1 MKYWFLALLVGA
13 LAGAGAGF
21 AVAQNTRTVEVET
34 TASVEVRVWRN
45 VADPGRL
52 HLSTRPTGGSWT
64 THNDRLD
71 MSERSSSGSWYQ
83 SNFVTV
89 DVPIKVSVE
98 IEEPEPRPAE
108 EAVSSEPEWCD
119 DRPSWAGAAVTL
131 LQGATGFYSLDP
143 VGGSGHRDHVLPWSV
158 LCLLVDTEAEA
169 RTAYN
174 DTTNLVPSLG
184 SFNLSKSDD
193 LAHEWLPRWQ
203 ARDADGYSA
212 NACAYAK
219 RYSDVASRYGHS
231 LSADETSALD
241 AACPADSGSSTS
253 TPTATQTTPAGR
265 TYASC
270 AAAAAAG
277 EPRQQGCSRGRCPGG
292 GRGFQASMVPSAR
305 DGDGDGVVCE
315 Q

>member
-1 MKYWFLALLVGA
+1 MKYFLVFLLGAIAVG
-13 LAGAGAGF
+13 GAAF
-21 AVAQNTRTVEVET
+21 AFAQNTRTVEVET

-52 HLSTRPTGGSWT
+52 HLSTRPAGGSWT

-71 MSERSSSGSWYQ
+71 MSERSPSGNWYQ

-89 DVPIKVSVE
+89 DVPITVSVE
-98 IEEPEPRPAE
+98 IEEPAPSQTTSTGEPT
-108 EAVSSEPEWCD
+108 WCD
-119 DRPSWAGAAVTL
+119 ARPSWSGPAATL
-131 LQGATGFYSLDP
+131 LQGAAGFYSLDP
-143 VGGSGHRDHVLPWSV
+143 VGTNGHRDHVLPWSV

-174 DTTNLVPSLG
+174 DTGNLVPSLA
-184 SFNLSKSDD
+184 SFNLSKGDD

-212 NACAYAK
+212 NACAYAE
-219 RYSDVASRYGHS
+219 RYETVANRYGHS
-231 LSADETSALD
+231 LSADERSALVD
-241 AACPADSGSSTS
+241 ACAADSTSSGS
-253 TPTATQTTPAGR
+253 TPTATQTTQAGR

-292 GRGFQASMVPSAR
+292 GRGFPASMVPSAR

>member
-1 MKYWFLALLVGA
+1 MAKRWFLALLVGA
-13 LAGAGAGF
+13 VAGAGVAF
-21 AVAQNTRTVEVET
+21 AIAQNTRTVEVVT
-34 TASVEVRVWRN
+34 TASVEVRLWRN
-45 VADPGRL
+45 VADPERL
-52 HLSTRPTGGSWT
+52 HLSTRPAGGSWT

-71 MSERSSSGSWYQ
+71 MSERSPSGNWDQ

-89 DVPIKVSVE
+89 DVPITVSVE
-98 IEEPEPRPAE
+98 IEEPAPPQTT
-108 EAVSSEPEWCD
+108 STGEPEWCD
-119 DRPSWAGAAVTL
+119 DRPSWSGGAVTL

-174 DTTNLVPSLG
+174 DTGNLVPSLA

-203 ARDADGYSA
+203 ARDAQGHSA
-212 NACAYAK
+212 NACLYAE
-219 RYSDVASRYGHS
+219 RYSDVARRYGHA
-231 LSADETSALD
+231 LSADERSALS
-241 AACPADSGSSTS
+241 AACAAASTSS
-253 TPTATQTTPAGR
+253 TPTPAATQTTQAGR

-270 AAAAAAG
+270 DAAAAAG
-277 EPRQQGCSRGRCPGG
+277 EPRQQGCSAGRCPAG
-292 GRGFQASMVPSAR
+292 GRGFPASMVPSAR

>member
-1 MKYWFLALLVGA
+1 MAKRWLLALLVGA
-13 LAGAGAGF
+13 IAGGGVAF
-21 AVAQNTRTVEVET
+21 AIAQNTRTVEVVT
-34 TASVEVRVWRN
+34 TASVEVRLWRN
-45 VADPGRL
+45 VADPERL
-52 HLSTRPTGGSWT
+52 HLSTRPAGGSWT

-71 MSERSSSGSWYQ
+71 MSERSRSGNWDQ
-83 SNFVTV
+83 SDFVTV
-89 DVPIKVSVE
+89 DVPITVSVE
-98 IEEPEPRPAE
+98 IEEPAPARTT
-108 EAVSSEPEWCD
+108 STGEPEWCD
-119 DRPSWAGAAVTL
+119 DRPSWSGGAVTL

-158 LCLLVDTEAEA
+158 LCLLVDTESEA

-174 DTTNLVPSLG
+174 DTGNIVPSLA

-203 ARDADGYSA
+203 ARDAQGHSA
-212 NACAYAK
+212 NACEYAE
-219 RYSDVASRYGHS
+219 RYETVADRYGHA
-231 LSADETSALD
+231 LSADERSALVGAC
-241 AACPADSGSSTS
+241 AAASTSS
-253 TPTATQTTPAGR
+253 TPTPAATQTTQTGR

-270 AAAAAAG
+270 DAAAAAG

-292 GRGFQASMVPSAR
+292 GSGFPASMVPSAR